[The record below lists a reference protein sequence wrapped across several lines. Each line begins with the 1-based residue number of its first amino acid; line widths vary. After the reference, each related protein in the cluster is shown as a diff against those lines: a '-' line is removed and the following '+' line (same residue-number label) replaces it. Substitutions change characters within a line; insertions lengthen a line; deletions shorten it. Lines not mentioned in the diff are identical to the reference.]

1 MRATRSSCRRLP
13 PVPACLAALAC
24 LVVTGCGGGANPR
37 LIGLGNVPLPSGARV
52 TTHVLSCDH
61 GANPYCSVQLVV
73 VGARNQT
80 STDLLTAE
88 EDRLAKLGWT
98 STQGAYGK
106 EQAADSPGHGL
117 RLSYATAYDDLLG
130 VDSNWIKR
138 RRSVAQALGATL
150 FDRAPAISLMLQRG
164 SS

>member
-1 MRATRSSCRRLP
+1 MPAMTSSPRPRP
-13 PVPACLAALAC
+13 RPVAPCLAVLACLA
-24 LVVTGCGGGANPR
+24 LVGCGAANPR
-37 LIGLGNVPLPSGARV
+37 PVGLGNVPLPPGARV
-52 TTHVLSCDH
+52 MTHVLSCDH

-73 VGARNQT
+73 VGAQNQT

-98 STQGAYGK
+98 STQGSDGH

-138 RRSVAQALGATL
+138 RRTVAQALATTL
-150 FDRAPAISLMLQRG
+150 FARTPALSLMLQRG